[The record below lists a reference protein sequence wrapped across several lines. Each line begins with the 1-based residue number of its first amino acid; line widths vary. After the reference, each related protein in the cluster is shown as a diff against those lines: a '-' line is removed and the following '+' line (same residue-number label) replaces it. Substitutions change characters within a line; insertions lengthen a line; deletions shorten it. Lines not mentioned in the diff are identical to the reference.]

1 MSEINKEVTE
11 IKLVLE
17 KIECIIDSRLIGVEE
32 PETNEIEEI
41 EEYEK
46 RKKQSKTEVLRN
58 V

>member
-11 IKLVLE
+11 IKLMLE
-17 KIECIIDSRLIGVEE
+17 KIESIIDSMLIGVEE
-32 PETNEIEEI
+32 PEEDEIEEI

-46 RKKQSKTEVLRN
+46 RKKRSKSEVLRN